1 MNFNRIATFFVCEQ
15 QDANCNFDDETVAE
29 IIYGS
34 KDGNTLI
41 YTDGTL
47 GVLGFIDI
55 TDPAA
60 PAPLGTVDV
69 GGEPTS
75 VVVVGDYAL
84 VCVDTSPSFT
94 EPSGIFHVI
103 DIATQTVLRTGD
115 LGGQPDAVAL
125 SPDGM
130 YVAIAIENE
139 RDEDFND
146 GLLPQF
152 PAGFLVTMDVSSVD
166 VNEWTLT
173 KIELTGLEGASYPE
187 DPEPEYVDINA
198 NNIGKSLSLTNL
210 IDYCVHLASGV
221 SQISPLLP
229 LLVVVTLQENNAIVL
244 IDLATNE
251 IIKSFS
257 AGAVDVDGV
266 DIVENDMIEQ
276 TGSLAQVLREPDG
289 CVWIGTEYFAT
300 ADEGGEW
307 CDPTLTAV
315 WRQ

>member
-47 GVLGFIDI
+47 EVLGFIDI

-60 PAPLGTVDV
+60 PAPLGTIAV

-84 VCVDTSPSFT
+84 VCVNTSPSYT

-115 LGGQPDAVAL
+115 LGGQPDAVAV
-125 SPDGM
+125 SPDGK

-152 PAGFLVTMDVSSVD
+152 PAGFLITMDVSSDD
-166 VNEWTLT
+166 VNEWSVT
-173 KIELTGLEGASYPE
+173 KIELAGVEGILYPD

-198 NNIGKSLSLTNL
+198 NNIGKFLSFKTHDCFIHPSIWCISKLL
-210 IDYCVHLASGV
+210 SILFPVSCCDASREQRYCF
-221 SQISPLLP
+221 
-229 LLVVVTLQENNAIVL
+229 
-244 IDLATNE
+244 D
-251 IIKSFS
+251 
-257 AGAVDVDGV
+257 
-266 DIVENDMIEQ
+266 
-276 TGSLAQVLREPDG
+276 
-289 CVWIGTEYFAT
+289 
-300 ADEGGEW
+300 
-307 CDPTLTAV
+307 
-315 WRQ
+315 